1 LIFIRRKTV
10 KNDERVNFQA
20 NERGQRETTE
30 DIPRKKK
37 KERKKERK
45 KGKKKETKKAKR

>member
-1 LIFIRRKTV
+1 V

-45 KGKKKETKKAKR
+45 EKRKKRRKRSASECAQH